1 MTIDVVP
8 IKRALISVYDKNG
21 LKELAEILSSMGVD
35 ILSTGGTE
43 KQLQSWGIK
52 TVSVSNYTGFP
63 EILEGRVKTLHPKIA
78 GGILARRE
86 DREQMKTVQQQGI
99 GLIDLVVVNLY
110 PFEKTWES
118 KAAPEEMLENIDIG
132 GPSLIRSAA
141 KNHASVTVVTSPVQ
155 YPEIVNEL
163 KDKGG
168 ISLATREKLA
178 RKAFEYT
185 AYYDGVIA
193 RYFHQAS
200 KSEERFPENYSYSV
214 KRALPLRYGE
224 NPHQEAYLYKL
235 HPEVGPSVI
244 NSKILSGKELSYNNI
259 LDLEATFNLML
270 EFEKPFAA
278 IIKHNNPC
286 GAACGNSLAE
296 AYFDAYEGDPISAY
310 GGIVGLNRKVD
321 LETAQKIND
330 TLFVECIIAPDYEE
344 KALGLLMTK
353 KNRRILACGELDK
366 LQKGLEFRILRGGA
380 LIQAGDIIKEQPSD
394 FKTVTERKPTPE
406 QMKSLWFA
414 WKICKHVKSNAIVI
428 CQGEKTVGIGG
439 GQTSRVESVIIAA
452 RKAGERA
459 RGGVLASDAFFP
471 MRDGVD
477 EAAKAGVTAIIQP
490 GGSKRDA
497 ECIQAA
503 NEQGVAMVFTGVR
516 HFRH

>member
-1 MTIDVVP
+1 MALDVVP
-8 IKRALISVYDKNG
+8 IKRALISVYDKEG
-21 LKELAEILSSMGVD
+21 LKDLAEMLSKGGVE

-43 KQLQSWGIK
+43 KQLQSWEIK
-52 TVSVSNYTGFP
+52 TVSVSSYTGFP

-86 DREQMKTVQQQGI
+86 DPGQMREIQEKGI

-118 KAAPEEMLENIDIG
+118 KAAPAEMLENIDIG
-132 GPSLIRSAA
+132 GPSLIRAAA
-141 KNHASVTVVTSPVQ
+141 KNYASVAVVTSPEQ
-155 YPEIVNEL
+155 YQEIVNEL

-168 ISLATREKLA
+168 ISLVTREKLA

-193 RYFHQAS
+193 RYFQESS
-200 KSEERFPENYSYSV
+200 KSEEKFSENFNYSV
-214 KRALPLRYGE
+214 KRAFPLRYGE

-235 HPEVGPSVI
+235 HPVVGSSVI
-244 NSKILSGKELSYNNI
+244 NSKTLSGKELSYNNI
-259 LDLEATFNLML
+259 LDLEATFNLMI
-270 EFEKPFAA
+270 EFDKPFAA

-286 GAACGNSLAE
+286 GAACAETLAN
-296 AYFDAYEGDPISAY
+296 AYFDAYEGDPVSAY

-353 KNRRILACGELDK
+353 KNRRILACGELRD
-366 LQKGLEFRILRGGA
+366 LQPGLEFRILRGGA
-380 LIQAGDIIKEQPSD
+380 LIQTSDVITEQPSD
-394 FKTVTERKPTPE
+394 FKTVTESKPNPE
-406 QMKSLWFA
+406 QMKSLWFT
-414 WKICKHVKSNAIVI
+414 WKICRHVKSNAIVI
-428 CQGEKTVGIGG
+428 CQGDKTVGIGG

-459 RGGVLASDAFFP
+459 KGGVLASDAFFP
-471 MRDGVD
+471 MRDGID

-490 GGSKRDA
+490 GGSKRDE
-497 ECIQAA
+497 ECIRAA
-503 NEQGVAMVFTGVR
+503 NEHGMAMVFTGVR

>member
-1 MTIDVVP
+1 MFKDEIT

-21 LKELAEILSSMGVD
+21 LKDLAEALSNAGAE

-43 KQLQSWGIK
+43 KQLQSWEIK
-52 TVSVSNYTGFP
+52 TVSVSSYTGFP

-86 DREQMKTVQQQGI
+86 EPDQMKTVQREGI

-118 KAAPEEMLENIDIG
+118 KASPEKMLENIDIG
-132 GPSLIRSAA
+132 GPSLIRAAA
-141 KNHASVTVVTSPVQ
+141 KNYASVAVVTSPEQ
-155 YPEIVNEL
+155 YPEIVGEL
-163 KDKGG
+163 KEKGG

-193 RYFHQAS
+193 RYFKQAA
-200 KSEERFPENYSYSV
+200 KTEEKFPENYSYSV
-214 KRALPLRYGE
+214 KRTFPLRYGE

-235 HPEVGPSVI
+235 QPELGPSAI

-259 LDLEATFNLML
+259 FDLEATFNLML

-286 GAACGNSLAE
+286 GAACAETLAN
-296 AYFDAYEGDPISAY
+296 AYFDAYEGDPVSAY

-344 KALGLLMTK
+344 RALELLMTK
-353 KNRRILACGELDK
+353 KNRRILACGELHG
-366 LQKGLEFRILRGGA
+366 LQPGLEFRILRGGA
-380 LIQAGDIIKEQPSD
+380 LIQTSDIIKEQPSD
-394 FKTVTERKPTPE
+394 FKIVTEKKPTPE
-406 QMKSLWFA
+406 EMKSLWFA

-428 CQGEKTVGIGG
+428 CQDEKTVGIGG

-459 RGGVLASDAFFP
+459 KGAVLASDAFFP

-477 EAAKAGVTAIIQP
+477 EAARAGVTAIIQP
-490 GGSKRDA
+490 GGSKRDE
-497 ECIQAA
+497 ECIKAA
-503 NEQGVAMVFTGVR
+503 NEHSIAMVFTGVR

>member
-1 MTIDVVP
+1 MFKDEIA
-8 IKRALISVYDKNG
+8 IKRALISVYDKEG
-21 LKELAEILSSMGVD
+21 LKDLAEVLSKNGVE

-43 KQLQSWGIK
+43 KQLQSWEIK
-52 TVSVSNYTGFP
+52 TASVSSYTGFP

-86 DREQMKTVQQQGI
+86 DPAQMKTVQQQGI
-99 GLIDLVVVNLY
+99 GLIDLVIINLY

-132 GPSLIRSAA
+132 GPSLIRAAA
-141 KNHASVTVVTSPVQ
+141 KNYASVAVVTSPGL
-155 YPEIVNEL
+155 YPEIIDEL
-163 KDKGG
+163 KNKGG
-168 ISLATREKLA
+168 ICLATREKLA

-185 AYYDGVIA
+185 AYYDVVIA
-193 RYFHQAS
+193 RYFRQIS
-200 KSEERFPENYSYSV
+200 DLEEKFPENYSYSV
-214 KRALPLRYGE
+214 KKAFPLRYGE

-286 GAACGNSLAE
+286 GAACAETLAN
-296 AYFDAYEGDPISAY
+296 AYFDAYEGDPVSAY

-330 TLFVECIIAPDYEE
+330 TLFVECIIAPAYEE
-344 KALGLLMTK
+344 KALELLMTK
-353 KNRRILACGELDK
+353 KNRRILACGEPAN
-366 LQKGLEFRILRGGA
+366 LQEGLEFRILRGGA
-380 LIQAGDIIKEQPSD
+380 LVQTADVIKEQPTD
-394 FKTVTERKPTPE
+394 FKIVTEKRPTSE
-406 QMKSLWFA
+406 QMKGLWFA
-414 WKICKHVKSNAIVI
+414 WKVCKHVKSNAIVI

-490 GGSKRDA
+490 GGSKRDE

-503 NEQGVAMVFTGVR
+503 NEQGVAVVFTGVR

>member
-1 MTIDVVP
+1 MFKDGIA
-8 IKRALISVYDKNG
+8 IKRALISVYRKEG
-21 LKELAEILSSMGVD
+21 LKELAEALSNAGAE

-43 KQLQSWGIK
+43 KQLQSWEIK
-52 TVSVSNYTGFP
+52 TVSVSSYTGFP

-86 DREQMKTVQQQGI
+86 DPDQMKTVQQQGI

-118 KAAPEEMLENIDIG
+118 KAAQAEMLENIDIG
-132 GPSLIRSAA
+132 GPSLIRAAA
-141 KNHASVTVVTSPVQ
+141 KNYASVAVVTSPEQ
-155 YPEIVNEL
+155 YSEIVDEL

-193 RYFHQAS
+193 RYFKQAA
-200 KSEERFPENYSYSV
+200 KTEEKFPENYSYSV
-214 KRALPLRYGE
+214 KRAFPLRYGE

-296 AYFDAYEGDPISAY
+296 AYFDAYEGDPVSAY

-321 LETAQKIND
+321 LETAQKING

-344 KALGLLMTK
+344 KALELLMTK
-353 KNRRILACGELDK
+353 KNRRILACGELSEV
-366 LQKGLEFRILRGGA
+366 QPGLEFRILRGGA
-380 LIQAGDIIKEQPSD
+380 LIQTSDVIKEQPSD
-394 FKTVTERKPTPE
+394 FKSVTEKKPTPE
-406 QMKSLWFA
+406 QMKSLGFA

-428 CQGEKTVGIGG
+428 CQAEKTVGIGG

-459 RGGVLASDAFFP
+459 KGAVLASDAFFP
-471 MRDGVD
+471 MRDGID
-477 EAAKAGVTAIIQP
+477 EAAKAGVKAIIQP
-490 GGSKRDA
+490 GGSKRDE
-497 ECIQAA
+497 ECIKAA
-503 NEQGVAMVFTGVR
+503 NENGIAMVFTGVR

>member
-1 MTIDVVP
+1 MFKDEIT
-8 IKRALISVYDKNG
+8 IKRALISVYDKEG
-21 LKELAEILSSMGVD
+21 LKDLAEMLSKGDVE

-43 KQLQSWGIK
+43 KQLKEWGIQ

-86 DREQMKTVQQQGI
+86 DPDQMKTVQQQGI
-99 GLIDLVVVNLY
+99 GLIDLVVINLY

-118 KAAPEEMLENIDIG
+118 KAAPTEMLENIDIG
-132 GPSLIRSAA
+132 GPSLIRAAA
-141 KNHASVTVVTSPVQ
+141 KNYASVAVVTSSEQ
-155 YPEIVNEL
+155 YQEIVEEL

-178 RKAFEYT
+178 RKAFGYS

-193 RYFHQAS
+193 RYFQQAS
-200 KSEERFPENYSYSV
+200 NSEEKFPENYSYPV
-214 KRALPLRYGE
+214 KRAFPLRYGE

-286 GAACGNSLAE
+286 GAACAETLAN
-296 AYFDAYEGDPISAY
+296 AYFDAYEGDPVSAY

-344 KALGLLMTK
+344 KALGFLMTK

-366 LQKGLEFRILRGGA
+366 LQQGLEFRILRGGA
-380 LIQAGDIIKEQPSD
+380 LIQTSDVIKEQPSE
-394 FKTVTERKPTPE
+394 FKTVTEKKPTPE

-428 CQGEKTVGIGG
+428 CQAEKTIGIGG

-459 RGGVLASDAFFP
+459 KGGVLASDAFFP

-477 EAAKAGVTAIIQP
+477 EAAKAGVVAIIQP
-490 GGSKRDA
+490 GGSKRDE
-497 ECIQAA
+497 ECIKAA
-503 NEQGVAMVFTGVR
+503 NEHGMAMVFTGVR